1 MRSLVLIA
9 LAGLLPMPLAA
20 QSGTAQ
26 TSSAQG
32 PTGQGPTGQGGS
44 APIGSPRDASA
55 SAGARQAQS
64 GQPPKRIRSITLT
77 GTERCPAPANPDEE
91 IVVCARQGEPY
102 RIPKELRDTDPIPAQ
117 NQSWVNRAATMD
129 EVGRRAGG
137 LPDTCSPTGTGGQS
151 GCAKL
156 RAEQYAAERKSS
168 ARERNVP

>member
-1 MRSLVLIA
+1 MRSLVLA
-9 LAGLLPMPLAA
+9 AAVLLPMPLAA
-20 QSGTAQ
+20 QTAPSGPPR
-26 TSSAQG
+26 SAVV
-32 PTGQGPTGQGGS
+32 T
-44 APIGSPRDASA
+44 
-55 SAGARQAQS
+55 QAES
-64 GQPPKRIRSITLT
+64 GHPPKRIRSITLT
-77 GTERCPAPANPDEE
+77 GNERCPTPTNPSEE

-137 LPDTCSPTGTGGQS
+137 LPDTCSPVGTGGQS

-156 RAEQYAAERKSS
+156 RAEQYAAEKNAA